1 MAVPPVS
8 ISNST
13 PKFDDPILNR
23 LFLSPAEKM
32 EKENGRKI
40 VKAFYSAQTSNSSSL
55 NFFKLRNAR
64 WIELLLWA
72 KGSQKMAEFL
82 GFMNVSDAN
91 KAWLNIDMEQSRIAS
106 QFVGTLVESMA
117 KNRVYPCVSA
127 VDDGS
132 ISEKEERLFD
142 ALYRMHEVQTIHQV
156 QQAMGQQVEPPT
168 AYVPD
173 NEMSARLYFEL
184 EDRLPKEIRFE
195 KMLAK
200 VQSDIN
206 FEKVANRKT
215 LFDITVCNFGATKIE
230 KLGPLQYTVRKCVT
244 TNMVYNFFI
253 NDTGELEVTEI
264 GEFVNIKVK
273 DFRKKFLKTADNPG
287 GLDEADIFDLAK
299 KSAHVSLGVF
309 NYMWSDSW
317 AQNTTYLSLP
327 YDDSSIMVLD
337 CEINCGE
344 DVYYVETKGPHWKA
358 NIQPKKGIPYQQT
371 TKKGEVINQA
381 KPDNVDVIKRQ
392 KNTWMRGIYAP
403 YGDVMCYWGAPDI
416 IISSY
421 TDVANPLS
429 SYSVVIPNNDGE
441 YTPSLFERIME
452 PLREYQF
459 TKLQR
464 KKIISQVR
472 STGIRIDVEN
482 ARNLDLGNGN
492 SIAWEEVLRIYQNT
506 GVELYSSKGLDP
518 LQREGPALGN
528 TVHDESIEKI
538 IGLTNVMLGIA
549 NEIRQLIGVP
559 PSRDGSPL
567 PSRTPAELAE
577 NQNQSSYNVT
587 DFVLDYNMQLWE
599 DTFKKL
605 CLLHWNDIVKTEPE
619 SKDDILNTRF
629 DVSTKMKISEYEK
642 QITEADIQRFSQMP
656 DENGMPL
663 LSPKDA
669 IMIREIDDYKLRCIY
684 LDETLKK
691 NRQAA
696 SDQAAKIQKDQLDHT
711 QLAGQQA
718 AQQAQQ
724 LEQQKQQGVDAKN
737 RDEKELALINGILAM
752 QDTAITKGTDI
763 PQEWKPVV
771 AAMISNIMMPVLAK
785 NQQMQQAL
793 QQAQQPPQQGQPQ
806 QGPPQ
811 PQDPSQQQMP
821 PQGQPQQNVPQ

>member
-13 PKFDDPILNR
+13 PKFDDPLLNR
-23 LFLSPAEKM
+23 FFLSPAEKM

-40 VKAFYSAQTSNSSSL
+40 VKAFYSAQVSNSSSL

-142 ALYRMHEVQTIHQV
+142 ALYRMHEVQTINQV
-156 QQAMGQQVEPPT
+156 QQATGMPVEPPT

-200 VQSDIN
+200 VQADIN

-215 LFDITVCNFGATKIE
+215 IFDITVCNFGATKIE
-230 KLGPLQYTVRKCVT
+230 KLAALQYTVRKCVP

-253 NDTGELEVTEI
+253 NDTGEVEVTEI
-264 GEFVNIKVK
+264 GEFINIKVK
-273 DFRKKFLKTADNPG
+273 DFRKKFLKTAENPG
-287 GLDEADIFDLAK
+287 GLEEAEIFDLAK
-299 KSAHVSLGVF
+299 KSTHVSLGVF
-309 NYMWSDSW
+309 NYVWSDAW
-317 AQNTTYLSLP
+317 AQNNSYLSRP
-327 YDDSSIMVLD
+327 YDDSSILVLD

-358 NIQPKKGIPYQQT
+358 NIQLKKGVPYQT
-371 TKKGEVINQA
+371 KDKKGNPVQQS

-403 YGDVMCYWGAPDI
+403 YGDVMCYWGQPDI
-416 IISSY
+416 IITPY

-464 KKIISQVR
+464 KKLISQVR
-472 STGIRIDVEN
+472 STGIRIDVES
-482 ARNLDLGNGN
+482 ARNVNLGNGDT
-492 SIAWEEVLRIYQNT
+492 IAWEEVLRIYLNT
-506 GVELYSSKGLDP
+506 GVEVYSSKGLDP
-518 LQREGPALGN
+518 LQREAPALGN
-528 TVHDESIEKI
+528 TVHDESIEKV
-538 IGLTNVMLGIA
+538 IGLTNVLLGIA

-587 DFVLDYNMQLWE
+587 DFVLDYNNQLWE

-605 CLLHWNDIVKTEPE
+605 SLLHWNDIVKTEPE

-629 DVSTKMKISEYEK
+629 DVSVKMKISEYEK
-642 QITEADIQRFSQMP
+642 EITEADIQRFSQMP
-656 DENGMPL
+656 DQNGMPL

-684 LDETLKK
+684 LDETLNK

-696 SDQAAKIQKDQLDHT
+696 ADQAAKVQKDQLDHT

-718 AQQAQQ
+718 AQQAQA

-737 RDEKELALINGILAM
+737 RDEKELALINIIGNM
-752 QDTAITKGTDI
+752 RDTAITQGVDI
-763 PQEWKPVV
+763 PDSWKPVEV
-771 AAMISNIMMPVLAK
+771 AMISNVLMPILAK

-793 QQAQQPPQQGQPQ
+793 QQQQGQPQQGQPQ
-806 QGPPQ
+806 Q
-811 PQDPSQQQMP
+811 QDPSQQPPQM
-821 PQGQPQQNVPQ
+821 PQGQPPQQ